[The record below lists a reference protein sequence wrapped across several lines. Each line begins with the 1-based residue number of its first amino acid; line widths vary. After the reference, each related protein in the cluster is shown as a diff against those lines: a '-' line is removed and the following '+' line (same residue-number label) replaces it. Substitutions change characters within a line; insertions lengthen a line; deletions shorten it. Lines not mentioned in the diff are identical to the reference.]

1 MAQPTCSPFATES
14 LIVNTSEGESHA
26 IHLDATV
33 DRLKAEVSKG
43 INNKDARNVDR
54 LRMQIETMTGMTLS
68 QIDDYVQARIKRVR
82 KGEVLGGTTPRIA
95 EEQVVAAATI
105 IWEKSAQGLKQLAAN
120 FKMKRGEGQQALE
133 AGRLF
138 LNNMKGFND
147 LGRQI
152 ASNKF
157 NTGSQLRQYK
167 LAKESG
173 FINRVEVDMAQE
185 VSMEFIEDTSRLAE
199 NSKAFEAIA
208 DMLESGN
215 LEEALALTEKIAKQI
230 DMMDDPRM
238 IAGTVSRWKSTW
250 NTWDEV
256 WINGLLSAPG
266 TFVTNA
272 VGAAW
277 VVMRPL
283 MQSGFAKAFAA
294 SGIGGPEFTKAANLA
309 AAEAGAQ
316 LTAMQVAFSDAAMLG
331 WQAAKTETS
340 LLGGPTTQNITAANF
355 RKNPLFARI
364 PAGEEIDRAINVFGG
379 LVRLPSRGMLGMDE
393 FAKTIALRG
402 EVAAAGVFRA
412 VRHGNVDPAD
422 LRGLQ
427 KYVDAEMRMAF
438 DVDAGSLANRYRFNP
453 NGATVED
460 VKAASY
466 LMAQAGEEGLGRNV
480 MNRAKETVFQEDNAA
495 AKFINKTIDK
505 TGPVRFIIKPFIP
518 FVQTPTNILKQG
530 LWESTGLGAAG
541 NVFNIVK
548 KEESLFKPM
557 KTFNAIQK
565 ELLRDPGNSAR
576 IAGQISFMTVVG
588 GMTYGMAMN
597 GMLTGGGPEQWATGR
612 NARAA
617 QRAWEQNNVPYS
629 IGIPGTEGRIPLD
642 KLGEPFATGLRMIAD
657 LGMYSGF
664 MDRTGQ
670 DHHFGQIIGILSAG
684 VFEASFLRGLDD
696 LMTIIRSG
704 FEGNV
709 DYELG
714 RGVQNF
720 VASQMPFGSLL
731 AAADRMQNPYRA
743 AYEGTTFSEM
753 IKVHEVA
760 LGEGILGK
768 LVNKIPGVETSPMLT
783 DQLTGE
789 HVPIIPGTGPYGF
802 NALQQAIPFFPR
814 GTKAD
819 ETWELVFAIKGQYSE
834 KSLGVGLEP
843 TSVEQQQFNKIMAD
857 EKINGKTLREELR
870 AFGQRPDVKEFIAK
884 KGIVL
889 KGTGIEKELDRI
901 INRYRNRARD
911 LMIRSNPN
919 LAQRAVLE
927 KAIKSAKQGNN
938 VEAANSL
945 QEQMDELVRRARK
958 GY

>member
-1 MAQPTCSPFATES
+1 MAQPTCSPFSTES

-26 IHLDATV
+26 IHLDATAE
-33 DRLKAEVSKG
+33 RLGREVREG
-43 INNKDARNVDR
+43 INNTDAKNIKR
-54 LRMQIETMTGMTLS
+54 LSIQLEQMTGMSLS
-68 QIDDYVQARIKRVR
+68 QIDDYVQSRIKRVR

-105 IWEKSAQGLKQLAAN
+105 IWEKSAQGLKQLATN

-167 LAKESG
+167 LAKNSG
-173 FINRVEVDMAQE
+173 FTSAIDVDLAQE
-185 VSMEFIEDTSRLAE
+185 VSMEFIEDTARLGE

-294 SGIGGPEFTKAANLA
+294 SGVGGPKFTKAANLA

-316 LTAMQVAFSDAAMLG
+316 LAAMQAAFQDAAMLG

-340 LLGGPTTQNITAANF
+340 ILQGTKQNITAGNI

-393 FAKTIALRG
+393 FAKVVALRG

-412 VRHGNVDPAD
+412 VRHADVDPSD
-422 LRGLQ
+422 LKGLQ

-438 DVDAGSLANRYRFNP
+438 DVDAGSLADRYRFNP
-453 NGATVED
+453 NGETVED

-466 LMAQAGEEGLGRNV
+466 LMAQAGEGGLGRNV
-480 MNRAKETVFQEDNAA
+480 MERAKETVFQEDNKY
-495 AKFINKTIDK
+495 AKMLNRAVNN
-505 TGPVRFIIKPFIP
+505 TGPVRAVIKPFIP

-530 LWESTGLGAAG
+530 LWESTGVGAVG
-541 NVFNIVK
+541 NVLNIVK

-557 KTFNAIQK
+557 KTFNAIQQ
-565 ELLRDPGNSAR
+565 ELLRDPGTSAR
-576 IAGQISFMTVVG
+576 IGGQIAFMTVIG

-597 GMLTGGGPEQWATGR
+597 GTLTGGGPEQWATGR
-612 NARAA
+612 NARDA

-629 IGIPGTEGRIPLD
+629 IGIPGTETRIPLA

-670 DHHFGQIIGILSAG
+670 DHHLAQIVGILSAG
-684 VFEASFLRGLDD
+684 MFEASMLKGVDD
-696 LMTIIRSG
+696 LMTILRSG

-731 AAADRMQNPYRA
+731 AAADRMNNPYRA

-753 IKVHEVA
+753 LMVHEVA
-760 LGEGILGK
+760 LGEGIFGK

-783 DQLTGE
+783 DQITGE

-819 ETWELVFAIKGQYSE
+819 ETWELIFAIKGQYSE

-843 TSVEQQQFNKIMAD
+843 TSPEQQQFNKIMAD
-857 EKINGKTLREELR
+857 EKIDGKTLRESLR
-870 AFGQRPDVKEFIAK
+870 EFGQRPDVKEFIAK

-889 KGTGIEKELDRI
+889 KGTGVENELDSI
-901 INRYRNRARD
+901 IRRYRNKARD
-911 LMIRSNPN
+911 IMIKSNPN

-927 KAIKSAKQGNN
+927 KAIKSAKKGNN